1 MLVFDG
7 DYPMAYSALELNR
20 DLTRSLREVR
30 EAESDP
36 ITYPLP
42 VCQRCAAAVSQRPS
56 LSSPCDSSE
65 GIAYCPAIAV
75 PKRPVLQLRAN

>member
-30 EAESDP
+30 EAEERP
-36 ITYPLP
+36 NNIPFACLP
-42 VCQRCAAAVSQRPS
+42 EMRSGPR
-56 LSSPCDSSE
+56 
-65 GIAYCPAIAV
+65 
-75 PKRPVLQLRAN
+75 

>member
-30 EAESDP
+30 EAEE
-36 ITYPLP
+36 
-42 VCQRCAAAVSQRPS
+42 RPNNIPFAC
-56 LSSPCDSSE
+56 LSE
-65 GIAYCPAIAV
+65 MRGGYVIG
-75 PKRPVLQLRAN
+75 